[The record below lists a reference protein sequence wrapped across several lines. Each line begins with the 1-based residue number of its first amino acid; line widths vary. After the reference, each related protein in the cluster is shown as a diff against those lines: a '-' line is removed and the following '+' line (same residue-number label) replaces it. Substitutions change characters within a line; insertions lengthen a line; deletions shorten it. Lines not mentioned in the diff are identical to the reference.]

1 MGRSEPVKS
10 GPPER
15 LSEPAGAAPRV
26 GEASDTPVPPLRSG
40 WAERVISGTLLVAT
54 LLSTMVAGALLQGND
69 PLGLAP
75 ASVGALPIWVPT
87 GLDLGALLGGTSFAL
102 PFLLIL
108 LGHEWAHRIA
118 AARHGIR
125 TTLPYC
131 IPFPPHIS
139 VVGSLGAFIRIRSP
153 VPSRRAL
160 LDVGVSGPLASL
172 ALAIPILAVGL
183 ILSVPAG
190 IPAPTGLPFVIHFQ
204 DVTIRLGQPLL
215 VRGIAWSLGLEG
227 GTEALLLHPLAF
239 AGWLGLMLTLLN
251 LLPLARL
258 DGGHILHALHPARA
272 GWGAVGIVV
281 AFLLLGFVW
290 RGWWAWAAVMVLL
303 GRSRP
308 LPPGFLPPSAPP
320 GRARRRVAYCALG
333 SIVLLLPP
341 IPVGL

>member
-1 MGRSEPVKS
+1 MSRASNAPVF
-10 GPPER
+10 PP
-15 LSEPAGAAPRV
+15 
-26 GEASDTPVPPLRSG
+26 RSG
-40 WAERVISGTLLVAT
+40 WWERVISGTLLVTT
-54 LLSTMVAGALLQGND
+54 LFSTMAAGALLQGTD

-75 ASVGALPIWVPT
+75 AWVGALLIWVPT
-87 GLDLGALLGGTSFAL
+87 GLDVGALLGGTSFAL

-131 IPFPPHIS
+131 IPFLPHIS
-139 VVGSLGAFIRIRSP
+139 VIGSLGAFIRIRSP

-160 LDVGVSGPLASL
+160 LDIGVAGPLASL
-172 ALAIPILAVGL
+172 ALSIPILGVGL
-183 ILSVPAG
+183 ALSAPTE
-190 IPAPTGLPFVIHFQ
+190 IPAQTGLPFVIHFQ

-215 VRGIAWSLGLEG
+215 LQGMTSFPGLGTEG
-227 GTEALLLHPLAF
+227 EALLLHPLAF
-239 AGWLGLMLTLLN
+239 AGWLGLMLTFLN

-258 DGGHILHALHPARA
+258 DGGHILHALHPSRA
-272 GWGAVGIVV
+272 GWGAVGTVA

-308 LPPGFLPPSAPP
+308 LPRDFLPPSARP
-320 GRARRRVAYCALG
+320 GRGRRRLAWCALG